1 VAGGV
6 TCTVLGVTVVLTS
19 IGCLLRRYWLTLQRR
34 RRGADRFFTRAVEIL
49 ENGELQPAGDL
60 GYPRLVGRYQGLPVQ
75 VHPVI
80 DTLAARRLPALWL
93 LVTIQGKLPVAA
105 RFDLMMRP
113 NAATTFSNFDLL
125 PETVELPTGFPPE
138 AVLRTDDPQHLPP
151 PHLVSSHLDL
161 FTDARAKELLIT
173 PNGVRFVWLL
183 AEANRARYA
192 ALRDADFGEIDLDPG
207 ILRNLLDRLV
217 LLRHAIVDAPYP
229 PSRQKE
235 AAW

>member
-1 VAGGV
+1 M
-6 TCTVLGVTVVLTS
+6 
-19 IGCLLRRYWLTLQRR
+19 RRCWLTLQPRR
-34 RRGADRFFTRAVEIL
+34 QAADRFFTRAVEII
-49 ENGELQPAGDL
+49 EGAELQPAGGL

-93 LVTIQGKLPVAA
+93 LVTVQDNLPVTA

-125 PETVELPTGFPPE
+125 PATVELPPGFPEE
-138 AVLRTDDPQHLPP
+138 AVLRTDDPQHLLPP
-151 PHLVSSHLDL
+151 RLVSSHLDL
-161 FTDARAKELLIT
+161 FKDARAKELLIT

-192 ALRDADFGEIDLDPG
+192 ALRDANFGEIDLDPD

-217 LLRHAIVDAPYP
+217 SLRHAIVDAAYAPG
-229 PSRQKE
+229 QKE